1 MNITGQMNLNEIQV
15 VLCTEKKTDM
25 FASLREVIKVGK
37 TKMIPELRAFPSST

>member
-25 FASLREVIKVGK
+25 FASLGEVIKVGK
-37 TKMIPELRAFPSST
+37 TKIIPELRAFPSST